1 MEKVTNLTL
10 SEEEKEEEEEEEERF
25 ISKYYNQ
32 VPGTSHREETKYSL
46 VHWDKKLDWE

>member
-10 SEEEKEEEEEEEERF
+10 SEEEKEEEEEEEEERY

-32 VPGTSHREETKYSL
+32 VPGTSHLEETKYS
-46 VHWDKKLDWE
+46 